1 MRNDQQTADPAESL
15 EATVATRLRERKR
28 PIRTYGRRAIN
39 PRERDQDSK
48 QRDRVTQ
55 SCTPDLDRGDSPT
68 QFSTFST
75 PTNPRSRNHL
85 AMQSRGSILAYFKP
99 LSSSPEK
106 TISDAAF
113 SDRASSPTPSSSP
126 PSPSHTR
133 KRRRLTTRP
142 MLGDLGGHRGCYTL
156 DSALDEQHGD
166 LQINEDTI
174 VVKAE
179 GYDVLGSALS
189 EVPPNTLDRSSAT
202 ESSPKD
208 EATVIKKSLGKRS
221 ARELTQTTLSL
232 SLQKE
237 PGFTICSVCDIL
249 YNPLNEKDRKEHN
262 RRHAAFSRNIRR
274 RTQ

>member
-1 MRNDQQTADPAESL
+1 MRNDQQTADPAQSAD
-15 EATVATRLRERKR
+15 ATVPTRPRERKR
-28 PIRTYGRRAIN
+28 PLRTYGRRVMN
-39 PRERDQDSK
+39 PRERDQESE
-48 QRDRVTQ
+48 QRDRMTQ
-55 SCTPDLDRGDSPT
+55 SCTPDLDRGASPT

-75 PTNPRSRNHL
+75 PTNPR
-85 AMQSRGSILAYFKP
+85 QSRGSILAYFKP

-106 TISDAAF
+106 TLSDTAY
-113 SDRASSPTPSSSP
+113 SDRAASPTPPISP
-126 PSPSHTR
+126 PSSSRTR

-142 MLGDLGGHRGCYTL
+142 MLGDLGKHRDCSPL
-156 DSALDEQHGD
+156 DSASAEQRGD
-166 LQINEDTI
+166 LQIDEDTI
-174 VVKAE
+174 VVRTE
-179 GYDVLGSALS
+179 EDDVLGSALS
-189 EVPPNTLDRSSAT
+189 EVPPNTLDRRGGL

-208 EATVIKKSLGKRS
+208 EGETIKKSLRKRP